1 MRNLISLSAL
11 GTLMASP
18 ALAASGPFFSL
29 RNTDFVVLLGF
40 LLFLAVLVY
49 FKVPKTLGG
58 LLDKRADGI
67 RNELE
72 EARALREEAQ
82 TLLASYERK
91 QREVQ
96 EQADKIVAQA
106 KIDAES
112 AADQARKDLD
122 VSIARRIAAA
132 EEQIKSAETSAVKEV
147 RDRAISVAVAAAS
160 DVIAKQL
167 GADDKAKLVDSSI
180 KEIGAKLH

>member
-1 MRNLISLSAL
+1 MRKLISLSAL

-96 EQADKIVAQA
+96 EQAEKIVAQA

>member
-1 MRNLISLSAL
+1 MRHLISLSAL

-67 RNELE
+67 RDELE

-96 EQADKIVAQA
+96 EQAEKIVAQA

-147 RDRAISVAVAAAS
+147 RDRAISVAVAAAR
-160 DVIAKQL
+160 DVIGQQL
-167 GADDKAKLVDSSI
+167 GAADKAKLVDSSI
-180 KEIGAKLH
+180 KEVGAKLH

>member
-1 MRNLISLSAL
+1 M
-11 GTLMASP
+11 
-18 ALAASGPFFSL
+18 
-29 RNTDFVVLLGF
+29 LLGF

-49 FKVPKTLGG
+49 FKVPKMLGSQ
-58 LLDKRADGI
+58 LDRRAEGI

-82 TLLASYERK
+82 TLLASYERQ

-96 EQADKIVAQA
+96 DQAEQIVAQA

-112 AADQARKDLD
+112 AAEQARKDLD
-122 VSIARRIAAA
+122 ASITRRLAAA

-147 RDRAISVAVAAAS
+147 RDRAITVAVAAAS
-160 DVIAKQL
+160 DVIAEKL
-167 GADDKAKLVDSSI
+167 GAQDKAKLVDESI
-180 KEIGAKLH
+180 KTVGAKLH